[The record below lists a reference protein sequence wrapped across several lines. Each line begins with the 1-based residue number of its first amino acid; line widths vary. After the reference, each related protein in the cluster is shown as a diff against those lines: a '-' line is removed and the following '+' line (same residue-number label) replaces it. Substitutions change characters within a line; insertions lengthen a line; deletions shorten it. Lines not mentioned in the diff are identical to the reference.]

1 MSDNIDYAELDKAV
15 SEAAAKDRATTATA
29 PRRPVNAVTSKPH
42 GQYMDFVNRHP
53 QPVSAKRPLAPTKP
67 LVKPVFRPITKPLA
81 QSTTPAMTKRTVP
94 TPRPA
99 VVRPVAQSN
108 LHHPVQAST
117 IPQQHSVAAQ
127 IEHKQQLQQQHEETT
142 KATVERPEPVNKV
155 ATSPNANNYSLGG
168 RSPFMTNTKVEKR
181 PLGHNVPETNVST
194 LHSTK
199 NIYSQKSP
207 SKLNRHAKHTVTE
220 APKKHSGWLWTLIV
234 LLVIAAG
241 GGLGYLAYLLVFTNQ
256 F

>member
-15 SEAAAKDRATTATA
+15 SEAAAKDRATAATA
-29 PRRPVNAVTSKPH
+29 PRRPINTAGSKPH
-42 GQYMDFVNRHP
+42 GQYMDFVNRRP
-53 QPVSAKRPLAPTKP
+53 QPVPAKRPLAPA
-67 LVKPVFRPITKPLA
+67 KPVVAKPVARPIARPTAPTMVKRAASAPH
-81 QSTTPAMTKRTVP
+81 PAI
-94 TPRPA
+94 A
-99 VVRPVAQSN
+99 HPVAQPT
-108 LHHPVQAST
+108 LHHPTQSST
-117 IPQQHSVAAQ
+117 LSQQHSVAAQ
-127 IEHKQQLQQQHEETT
+127 IEHKQQLQQQHEETA
-142 KATVERPEPVNKV
+142 KATVERPEPVNKA